1 MARRRKKDS
10 GISVLVEL
18 LAMLPWWLCL
28 LLAVVS
34 YFVFDHLAAPLQSTG
49 LPLGNDPIKALP
61 AVMMGSVKAGLA
73 MALKFIA
80 PTVCVIAAIASFFA
94 RSQREKL
101 LAQAQEMGAVSSVSD
116 MTWREF
122 EMLIGEAYRR
132 QGYSVYETSPGPD
145 GGVDLAMTK
154 GGEKYI
160 VQCKH
165 WRAYKVGVP
174 VVRELYGV
182 MAARGAA
189 GAMVVTSGVFTPEAK
204 SFAQGRNISL
214 IDGKALDKLI
224 QSARAEQ
231 SPHGQLKAV
240 APTAEPRAEIAPACP
255 KCGAAM
261 VKREAKRGANAG
273 QQFWGCTNYPGCR
286 GTVPISR

>member
-1 MARRRKKDS
+1 MARRRRKDS
-10 GISVLVEL
+10 GISVFVEL

-28 LLAVVS
+28 VLGAVS
-34 YFVFDHLAAPLQSTG
+34 YFVFDHLAAPLQPTA
-49 LPLGNDPIKALP
+49 LPPGSDPLKALP
-61 AVMMGSVKAGLA
+61 TVMVGSVMMGFAVVLKLLA
-73 MALKFIA
+73 PSL
-80 PTVCVIAAIASFFA
+80 CVIAAMASFFA
-94 RSQREKL
+94 RSKRKKL

-174 VVRELYGV
+174 VVRELYGA

-189 GAMVVTSGVFTPEAK
+189 GAMVVTSGAFTPEAK

-224 QSARAEQ
+224 QSARTEPPSQ
-231 SPHGQLKAV
+231 GQRKA
-240 APTAEPRAEIAPACP
+240 ATPTGEPRSEIAPACP
-255 KCGAAM
+255 QCSAAM

-286 GTVPISR
+286 GTAPIGK

>member
-34 YFVFDHLAAPLQSTG
+34 YFVFDHLAAPLQSTV

-189 GAMVVTSGVFTPEAK
+189 GAMVVT
-204 SFAQGRNISL
+204 
-214 IDGKALDKLI
+214 
-224 QSARAEQ
+224 
-231 SPHGQLKAV
+231 
-240 APTAEPRAEIAPACP
+240 
-255 KCGAAM
+255 
-261 VKREAKRGANAG
+261 
-273 QQFWGCTNYPGCR
+273 
-286 GTVPISR
+286 

>member
-1 MARRRKKDS
+1 MARRRRKDS
-10 GISVLVEL
+10 GISVFVEL

-28 LLAVVS
+28 VLGVVS
-34 YFVFDHLAAPLQSTG
+34 YFVFDHLAAPLRPAA
-49 LPLGNDPIKALP
+49 LPPGSDPLKALP
-61 AVMMGSVKAGLA
+61 TVMVGSVMTGLVLV
-73 MALKFIA
+73 LKLLA
-80 PTVCVIAAIASFFA
+80 PFVCVIAAMASFFA
-94 RSQREKL
+94 RSKRKKL
-101 LAQAQEMGAVSSVSD
+101 LAQAQEMGAVSSASD

-132 QGYSVYETSPGPD
+132 QGYSVHETSPGPD

-174 VVRELYGV
+174 VVRELYGA

-189 GAMVVTSGVFTPEAK
+189 GAMVVTSGAFTAEAK
-204 SFAQGRNISL
+204 SFAQGRNITL

-224 QSARAEQ
+224 QSAMTGLAPQGPSEAAAPAAEQ
-231 SPHGQLKAV
+231 
-240 APTAEPRAEIAPACP
+240 APACP
-255 KCGAAM
+255 KCSAAM

-286 GTVPISR
+286 GTAPIGQ

>member
-1 MARRRKKDS
+1 MARRRRKNS
-10 GISVLVEL
+10 GISVFVEL

-28 LLAVVS
+28 VLGVVS
-34 YFVFDHLAAPLQSTG
+34 YFVFDHLAAPLQPAA
-49 LPLGNDPIKALP
+49 LPPGSDPLKALP
-61 AVMMGSVKAGLA
+61 TVMVGSVMTGLA
-73 MALKFIA
+73 LVLKLLA
-80 PTVCVIAAIASFFA
+80 PFVCVIAAMASFFA
-94 RSQREKL
+94 RSKRKKL
-101 LAQAQEMGAVSSVSD
+101 LAQAQEMGAVSSASD

-145 GGVDLAMTK
+145 GGVDLAMKK

-189 GAMVVTSGVFTPEAK
+189 GAMVVTSGAFTAEAK
-204 SFAQGRNISL
+204 SFAQGRNITL

-231 SPHGQLKAV
+231 PAQV
-240 APTAEPRAEIAPACP
+240 PRNASAPACELRAERAPTCP
-255 KCGAAM
+255 KCSAAM
-261 VKREAKRGANAG
+261 VKREAKRGANVG

-286 GTVPISR
+286 GTIPIGK

>member
-1 MARRRKKDS
+1 MARRRKEN
-10 GISVLVEL
+10 GLNVFVEL

-28 LLAVVS
+28 VLGVVS
-34 YFVFDHLAAPLQSTG
+34 YFVFDHLAAPLRPAA
-49 LPLGNDPIKALP
+49 LPPGSDPLKALP
-61 AVMMGSVKAGLA
+61 TVMVGSVMTGLVLV
-73 MALKFIA
+73 LKLLA
-80 PTVCVIAAIASFFA
+80 PSLCVIAAMASFFA
-94 RSQREKL
+94 RSKRKKL

-174 VVRELYGV
+174 VVRELYGA

-189 GAMVVTSGVFTPEAK
+189 GAMVVTSGAFTPEAK

-224 QSARAEQ
+224 QSARTEPPSQ
-231 SPHGQLKAV
+231 GQRKA
-240 APTAEPRAEIAPACP
+240 ATPTGEPRSEIAPACP
-255 KCGAAM
+255 QCSAAM

-286 GTVPISR
+286 GTAPIGR

>member
-1 MARRRKKDS
+1 MARRRKEN
-10 GISVLVEL
+10 GLNVFVEL
-18 LAMLPWWLCL
+18 LALLPWWLCL
-28 LLAVVS
+28 VLGVVS
-34 YFVFDHLAAPLQSTG
+34 YFVFDHLAAPLQPTA
-49 LPLGNDPIKALP
+49 LPPGSDPLKALP
-61 AVMMGSVKAGLA
+61 TVMVGSVMMGFAVVLKLLA
-73 MALKFIA
+73 
-80 PTVCVIAAIASFFA
+80 PSVCVIAAMASFFA
-94 RSQREKL
+94 RSKRKKL

-132 QGYSVYETSPGPD
+132 QGYTVYETSPGPD

-174 VVRELYGV
+174 VVRELYGA

-189 GAMVVTSGVFTPEAK
+189 GAMVVTSGAFTAEAK
-204 SFAQGRNISL
+204 SFAQGRNITL

-224 QSARAEQ
+224 QSARTGLAPQGPSEAAAPAAEQ
-231 SPHGQLKAV
+231 
-240 APTAEPRAEIAPACP
+240 APACP
-255 KCGAAM
+255 KCSAAM

-286 GTVPISR
+286 GTAPIGQ